1 MSKTL
6 HLYASGSDF
15 SKVSGAV
22 GLLCEFAAD
31 SPGLKNAGLCYVAEE
46 LLGSPDAALALAY
59 PLVSAV
65 LHTTPVID
73 GLPLLYVF
81 EESLLEEFSHIVQ
94 AFHLDHW
101 IANHDFSSA
110 RFVSHSP
117 WLDRLLQVRTVT
129 GSSYALAAAVKPL
142 QTSRG
147 IRAIREFWESRPKL
161 PEAVR
166 RILPVWSRHLSA
178 SRMRRLAAGAPR
190 GGIWFYSTAYNCTR
204 VGLQYEPYL
213 PQKVTFLVEDPT
225 TGGRGLRE
233 LERDSYWVYAWSQ
246 NSDIPSSSEVRSI
259 GRRIT
264 AAFSEAELT
273 TEQSALRT
281 VLLQSEWWQHF
292 LARRLGFAIYN
303 NRVLQR
309 WRHSVGPEMLVVG
322 NAGWERALLLNQN
335 ADRIP
340 TVLLQH
346 GVMHWTYAVTDEP
359 VDTFLLRGRFFQ
371 RVINDRLRRKTAVQN
386 IPETAPS
393 STQLSSS
400 VRDSI
405 LFITAPYNV
414 PEFFHLEDLRD
425 IVRSLL
431 RVAHS
436 TRRGLV
442 MRVHPTET
450 VESYR
455 QLVGELSRE
464 LGISVQVTYSQGPG
478 AEEVLARSSVA
489 VLFFSTMFLDCLRH
503 GIPIVGFGWHWFPKQ
518 RPLSGGRRF
527 QLRFHFEPPGS
538 AGGRRWSRG
547 RLPQPS
553 RGTGRI
559 SCAQPPGGNRKSCF
573 RKSGSTVPQ
582 SPGPRTPLGKSRL
595 RFLAQPFPA
604 FEAALTVEP
613 TESRG
618 LPTAS
623 RLGPNP
629 ILVPSPRP
637 VVPSASACLD
647 RESMPRRVG

>member
-15 SKVSGAV
+15 SEVTGTV

-31 SPGLKNAGLCYVAEE
+31 SPSLENADPCYVPEQ
-46 LLGSPDAALALAY
+46 LLGSADAALALAY

-65 LHTTPVID
+65 LRTTPVID

-94 AFHLDHW
+94 AFRLDRW
-101 IANHDFSSA
+101 IANHGYPSV

-129 GSSYALAAAVKPL
+129 GSQYALGATVKPL
-142 QTSRG
+142 QSSRG
-147 IRAIREFWESRPKL
+147 MRAIRKFWESRPKL
-161 PEAVR
+161 PEAFR

-178 SRMRRLAAGAPR
+178 SRMRKLAVGAPR

-213 PQKVTFLVEDPT
+213 PQKVTFLVEDPA

-233 LERDSYWVYAWSQ
+233 LGRNSYWLYAWSQ
-246 NSDIPSSSEVRSI
+246 NSDIPSASEVRSI
-259 GRRIT
+259 GRQIT
-264 AAFSEAELT
+264 AAFAGATLT
-273 TEQSALRT
+273 PEQNVLRI

-322 NAGWERALLLNQN
+322 NAGWERALLLNQT
-335 ADRIP
+335 AERIP

-359 VDTFLLRGRFFQ
+359 VDTFLLRGSFFQ
-371 RVINDRLRRKTAVQN
+371 RVINDGLRRKTFVQN
-386 IPETAPS
+386 VPEAAPS
-393 STQLSSS
+393 STQLSNS

-414 PEFFHLEDLRD
+414 PEFFHLGDLRD
-425 IVRSLL
+425 IVRALL
-431 RVAHS
+431 RVSHS
-436 TRRGLV
+436 TRRRLV

-450 VESYR
+450 IESYR
-455 QLVGELSRE
+455 QLVGELLKE
-464 LGISVQVTYSQGPG
+464 LGIDAEVSYSQGPG

-503 GIPIVGFGWHWFPKQ
+503 GIPIVSFGWHWFPNK
-518 RPLSGGRRF
+518 SRF
-527 QLRFHFEPPGS
+527 QEEGVFNFASTLSHLEALLVEGVE
-538 AGGRRWSRG
+538 G
-547 RLPQPS
+547 RLP
-553 RGTGRI
+553 RRREG
-559 SCAQPPGGNRKSCF
+559 
-573 RKSGSTVPQ
+573 
-582 SPGPRTPLGKSRL
+582 LED
-595 RFLAQPFPA
+595 FLAPSHT
-604 FEAALTVEP
+604 EELT
-613 TESRG
+613 G
-618 LPTAS
+618 LF
-623 RLGPNP
+623 RR
-629 ILVPSPRP
+629 IWEERR
-637 VVPSASACLD
+637 SAS
-647 RESMPRRVG
+647 SRVFDPAR